1 MKRKL
6 LLGLSIIL
14 VASGLF
20 LLAFIIFSFK
30 NVGKGALQVTS
41 NMKSKVFLDGKY
53 VGDAPLCKCDQKE
66 TIPTGSYELRIEPAD
81 TTYSAYTTRIKING
95 GVLTAVDRTFLPSS
109 LASAYILTL
118 EKSNAKK
125 PEVIVTTIP
134 DGAMVTIDSVPLGAT
149 PYKSDSLSSSEH
161 EIEIQKQGFAKKT
174 IRIKTVEGHRLT
186 VKAQLGAEGNAGEL
200 LQPTKT
206 DSKQDADTKPTP
218 TISAVSKITI
228 LDTPNG
234 FLRVRSE
241 PGTANS
247 EIGRVKP
254 GEIYDVLKEENGW
267 YQITLSDKTQGWV
280 SSQFASKN

>member
-30 NVGKGALQVTS
+30 NVGKGALQVTA

-53 VGDAPLCKCDQKE
+53 IGDTQLCKCDQNQ
-66 TIPTGSYELRIEPAD
+66 TISTGSYELRIEPTD
-81 TTYSAYTTRIKING
+81 TTYSAYTARIKING

-118 EKSNAKK
+118 EKLNTKK
-125 PEVIVTTIP
+125 PELVITTIP
-134 DGAMVTIDSVPLGAT
+134 DGAMITIDSIPLGVT
-149 PYKSDSLSSSEH
+149 PYKTDSLPSSEH

-174 IRIKTVEGHRLT
+174 IRIKTVEGHRLN
-186 VKAQLGAEGNAGEL
+186 VKAQLGTEGSGEEL
-200 LQPTKT
+200 LLPTKAI
-206 DSKQDADTKPTP
+206 SKQDNGAQPTP
-218 TISAVSKITI
+218 TVAPVKITI

-234 FLRVRSE
+234 FLRVRSG
-241 PGTANS
+241 PGTS
-247 EIGRVKP
+247 YPEVGRVKP
-254 GEIYDVLKEENGW
+254 GEIYDVLKEDNGW
-267 YQITLSDKTQGWV
+267 YQITLNDKTVGWV
-280 SSQFASKN
+280 SSQFAKKE

>member
-20 LLAFIIFSFK
+20 LLAFIVFSFK
-30 NVGKGALQVTS
+30 NAGKGALQVTA
-41 NMKSKVFLDGKY
+41 NIKSKVFLDGKY
-53 VGDAPLCKCDQKE
+53 IGDTQLCKCDQNQ
-66 TIPTGSYELRIEPAD
+66 TIATGNYELRIEPTD
-81 TTYSAYTTRIKING
+81 TTYPAYTARIKING

-118 EKSNAKK
+118 EKSNLTK
-125 PEVIVTTIP
+125 PELIITTIP

-174 IRIKTVEGHRLT
+174 IRIKTVDGHKLT
-186 VKAQLGAEGNAGEL
+186 VKAQLGTEGSEEEL
-200 LQPTKT
+200 LQPTKAVV
-206 DSKQDADTKPTP
+206 KQDTKTQPTP
-218 TISAVSKITI
+218 TVTAAKITV

-234 FLRVRSE
+234 FLRVRSG
-241 PGTANS
+241 PGTSNS
-247 EIGRVKP
+247 EVGRVKP
-254 GEIYDVLKEENGW
+254 GEIYDVLKEDSGW
-267 YQITLSDKTQGWV
+267 YQITLSDKTEGWV